1 MENNSFKTNTT
12 RRKIIDACVER
23 GFSVEDANI
32 KLRENNLHEIIDK
45 TETDWYEMMRQNY
58 INTSL
63 RKKLIEN
70 GKKQAL
76 SRFEINTILQ
86 KNNLRCLNEYETM
99 DYMDTLGR
107 KKVVNSTSL
116 KALLGEEDKLSRENI
131 IQNSLKTR
139 KILSEVNILL
149 RQNNY
154 DVLSE
159 EEENKYK
166 KIFNSSNRSRESI
179 ILDAIKN
186 NIKTSELNR
195 TLRNSNLSPLSQFET
210 LDYEQRKFLL
220 QQQRRD
226 HLIKECTEERKYTDE
241 INDLLRK
248 YNFDE
253 LTEIEEKKIRQLYKT
268 EPGQNGLNQ
277 LSPQFQALYKEAIK
291 RYHPDIFNDP
301 NDKLVANKR
310 MKEINEAKNNR
321 DYFRLRGLV
330 EEFEREDQRK
340 EQA

>member
-1 MENNSFKTNTT
+1 MDNSFKTNTT

-23 GFSVEDANI
+23 GFSVEDVNI
-32 KLRENNLHEIIDK
+32 KLRENNLNEIADK
-45 TETDWYEMMRQNY
+45 TEADWYEMMRQNY

-76 SRFEINTILQ
+76 SRFEMNTVLQ

-107 KKVVNSTSL
+107 KKVVSSTSL
-116 KALLGEEDKLSRENI
+116 KALLGEDDKLSREDI
-131 IQNSLKTR
+131 IQNGLKTR
-139 KILSEVNILL
+139 KTLAEVNDLL
-149 RQNNY
+149 KKNNY
-154 DVLSE
+154 DTLNNE
-159 EEENKYK
+159 EESKYK
-166 KIFNSSNRSRESI
+166 KIFSSSNRSRESI
-179 ILDAIKN
+179 ILDAIKQ

-195 TLRNSNLSPLSQFET
+195 TLKNCNLSVLSQFET
-210 LDYEQRKFLL
+210 LDYEQKKFLL
-220 QQQRRD
+220 QQQKREN
-226 HLIKECTEERKYTDE
+226 LIKECTEERKYTDE

-253 LTEIEEKKIRQLYKT
+253 LTELEEKKIRQLYKT
-268 EPGQNGLNQ
+268 EPGQNSASQ
-277 LSPQFQALYKEAIK
+277 LTPQFQALYKEAIK

-301 NDKLVANKR
+301 NDKLIANRR

-330 EEFEREDQRK
+330 EEFEREDRRK